1 MSVLVNLLPYYLGQV
16 KHGTKCAPCLI
27 TNILQK
33 KHKNLKINNLYNI
46 NNYDNIHTLQKY
58 IMKNL
63 KTNASKVVNIGGDH
77 TVSIGTVPPMIK
89 KFPKLKVL
97 WIDAHADINN
107 KLNSNSNNTHGMP
120 VYYLSELYRHKN
132 ALKFDNLMYVGLR
145 EIDTFEEH
153 LINKHMI
160 NFMHADNLCES
171 KLQNFVGDDPIHI
184 SFDFDVID
192 PIEFY
197 CTGTPVLNGIRM
209 NKLDKLL
216 SSLPKDN
223 IVSVDLV
230 EFNPLIGSKEH
241 YNKSMECIENVCELL
256 I

>member
-1 MSVLVNLLPYYLGQV
+1 MSLRVNLLPYYLGQI
-16 KHGTKCAPCLI
+16 KHGVKFSPHLI

-33 KHKNLKINNLYNI
+33 KHKNLKINNLSNI
-46 NNYDNIHTLQKY
+46 NKYDSIHLLQDYIIKNI
-58 IMKNL
+58 

-120 VYYLSELYRHKN
+120 VYYLSELYRYN
-132 ALKFDNLMYVGLR
+132 YPLMFDNLMYVGLR
-145 EIDTFEEH
+145 DCDNFEEH
-153 LINKHMI
+153 LINKHRI
-160 NFMHADNLCES
+160 NFMHANNLCET
-171 KLQNFVGDDPIHI
+171 KLQNFVGDDPIHV

-192 PIEFY
+192 PTEFY
-197 CTGTPVLNGIRM
+197 CTGTHSFNGIRM

-216 SSLPKDN
+216 SALPKDN

-230 EFNPLIGSKEH
+230 EFNPLIGSKDH
-241 YNKSMECIENVCELL
+241 YDKSMECIENVCELL